1 MTRLA
6 ERLTRIDES
15 DMAALC
21 EITTA
26 AILDGG
32 GLGWLTPPGR
42 AVLER
47 YFNGLLLVPETRIFV
62 VRDETGQ
69 IQGCAQL
76 VRPSRNNEAQ
86 AHTAQIR
93 GYFVA
98 PYIRGQGFGYVLAEA
113 VMRAAQALGC
123 RVLNCEVP
131 ETQGSALSMF
141 RSLGFETWG
150 THPYHARN
158 HEGDVGGVFMTLR
171 LEPDSARAAHRHSAR
186 KDHSVAS
193 TDGIK
198 HRPLTLYPAIDLK
211 DGACVRLRRGEMDDA
226 TVYSDNPAAQ
236 ASEFARA
243 GCSHLHVVDLNGAF
257 AGRSANGAAVEAIMG
272 ATDLPV
278 QLGGGIRDM
287 AGIERW
293 LNAGLRRVILGSVA
307 VKDPELVRQACK
319 AFPGRIVA
327 GIDARQGRVA
337 TEGWAEVSELNA
349 RDLALRMQDAG
360 VAAVIFTEITRDG
373 MLEGLDLEQTASLA
387 RVLSIPVIAS
397 GGVGCA
403 EHLREFREIAQEVAG
418 LEGVIVGRALY
429 DGRISLREALDIVE
443 GSPCSS

>member
-1 MTRLA
+1 MTLIA
-6 ERLTRIDES
+6 ERLSRISETDL
-15 DMAALC
+15 AALC

-26 AILDGG
+26 AIIDGG

-42 AVLER
+42 SVLER
-47 YFNGLLLVPETRIFV
+47 FFHGLLLVPEARLFV

-76 VRPSRNNEAQ
+76 LRPSRNNEAQ
-86 AHTAQIR
+86 AQTAQIR

-98 PYIRGQGFGYVLAEA
+98 PYMRGRGLGFVLADA
-113 VMRAAQALGC
+113 VIASARALGC

-131 ETQGSALSMF
+131 ETQSSALSMF
-141 RSLGFETWG
+141 RSLGFEEWG
-150 THPYHARN
+150 VHPYYARS
-158 HEGDVGGVFMTLR
+158 HQGTVKGVFMTKR
-171 LEPDSARAAHRHSAR
+171 LDHDTAHARPKRQHEKECAVTSIDAQKSR
-186 KDHSVAS
+186 
-193 TDGIK
+193 T
-198 HRPLTLYPAIDLK
+198 LTLYPAIDLK

-236 ASEFARA
+236 ALAFAQT
-243 GCSHLHVVDLNGAF
+243 GCSRLHVVDLNGAF
-257 AGRSANGAAVEAIMG
+257 AGRSANGAAVEAILA

-287 AGIERW
+287 AGISRW
-293 LNAGLRRVILGSVA
+293 IEAGLDRVILGSVA
-307 VKDPELVRQACK
+307 VKNPDLVREACK

-337 TEGWAEVSELNA
+337 TEGWAEVSELNS

-360 VAAVIFTEITRDG
+360 VAAVIFTEISRDG
-373 MLEGLDLEQTASLA
+373 MLEGLDLEQTADLA
-387 RVLSIPVIAS
+387 RKLSIPVIAS
-397 GGVGCA
+397 GGVGSA
-403 EHLREFREIAQEVAG
+403 QHLRDFRKIAQEVPG

-429 DGRISLREALDIVE
+429 DGRVSLEEALSIVE
-443 GSPCSS
+443 GPTC

>member
-1 MTRLA
+1 
-6 ERLTRIDES
+6 
-15 DMAALC
+15 MAALC

-47 YFNGLLLVPETRIFV
+47 YFNGLLLVPETRFFV

-86 AHTAQIR
+86 AQTAQIR

-98 PYIRGQGFGYVLAEA
+98 PYMRGRGLGFVLADA
-113 VMRAAQALGC
+113 VIAAARGLGC

-131 ETQGSALSMF
+131 ETQKSAIAMF
-141 RSLGFETWG
+141 RSLGFVEWG
-150 THPYHARN
+150 IHPFYARN
-158 HEGDVGGVFMTLR
+158 HDGVIRGLFMTMR
-171 LEPDSARAAHRHSAR
+171 LDQPPGIETPAPGFSGSSVKPYSKEEKESSDLVDLPAPASR
-186 KDHSVAS
+186 K
-193 TDGIK
+193 
-198 HRPLTLYPAIDLK
+198 LTLYPAIDLK
-211 DGACVRLRRGEMDDA
+211 DGACVRLRRGEMDEA
-226 TVYSDNPAAQ
+226 TVYSEDPAGQ
-236 ASEFARA
+236 AREFAQA

-257 AGRSANGAAVEAIMG
+257 AGRSANGAAVEAILG

-278 QLGGGIRDM
+278 QLGGGIRDLS
-287 AGIERW
+287 AIEKW
-293 LNAGLRRVILGSVA
+293 LEAGLARVILGSIA
-307 VKDPELVRQACK
+307 VKDPQLVKEAAR

-337 TEGWAEVSELNA
+337 TEGWAEISELNA

-360 VAAVIFTEITRDG
+360 VAAIIFTEITRDG
-373 MLEGLDLEQTASLA
+373 MLEGLDLEQTADLA
-387 RVLSIPVIAS
+387 RRLHIPVIAS
-397 GGVGCA
+397 GGVGTA
-403 EHLREFREIAQEVAG
+403 EHLRAFRRVALEVPG

-429 DGRISLREALDIVE
+429 DGRISLSEALSIVE
-443 GSPCSS
+443 GA

>member
-1 MTRLA
+1 MIRSA

-47 YFNGLLLVPETRIFV
+47 YFNGLLLVPETRFFV

-86 AHTAQIR
+86 AQTAQIR

-98 PYIRGQGFGYVLAEA
+98 PYIRGQGYGYVLAEA
-113 VMRAAQALGC
+113 VIRAARALGC

-131 ETQGSALSMF
+131 ETQASALSMF
-141 RSLGFETWG
+141 LSFGFEPWG
-150 THPYHARN
+150 THPFYARN
-158 HEGDVGGVFMTLR
+158 HDGVVRGVHMTMR
-171 LEPDSARAAHRHSAR
+171 LDPEANRSSSRHTSR

-193 TDGIK
+193 TDGTL
-198 HRPLTLYPAIDLK
+198 HRSLTLYPAIDLK

-236 ASEFARA
+236 AREFAHA

-257 AGRSANGAAVEAIMG
+257 AGRSANGAAVEAIIG

-287 AGIERW
+287 AGIARW
-293 LNAGLRRVILGSVA
+293 LDAGLSRVILGSVA
-307 VKDPELVRQACK
+307 VKDPELVREACK

-373 MLEGLDLEQTASLA
+373 MLEGLDLDQTADLA
-387 RVLSIPVIAS
+387 RALSIPVIAS
-397 GGVGCA
+397 GGVGSA
-403 EHLREFREIAQEVAG
+403 QHLRDFRQIAQEVPG

-429 DGRISLREALDIVE
+429 DGRISLKEALEIVE
-443 GSPCSS
+443 GAACSS

>member
-1 MTRLA
+1 
-6 ERLTRIDES
+6 
-15 DMAALC
+15 MAALC

-26 AILDGG
+26 AIIDGG

-47 YFNGLLLVPETRIFV
+47 HFNGLLLVPETRFFV
-62 VRDETGQ
+62 VRDETGL

-86 AHTAQIR
+86 AQTAQIR

-98 PYIRGQGFGYVLAEA
+98 PYMRGRGLGFVLADA
-113 VMRAAQALGC
+113 VIAAARALGC

-131 ETQGSALSMF
+131 ETQSSALSMF

-150 THPYHARN
+150 THPYYARN
-158 HEGDVGGVFMTLR
+158 YEGLVRGIFMTRQLDR
-171 LEPDSARAAHRHSAR
+171 EPARARNQDKSKSG
-186 KDHSVAS
+186 KDQNVADKAVKKS
-193 TDGIK
+193 
-198 HRPLTLYPAIDLK
+198 RPLTLYPAIDLK

-236 ASEFARA
+236 AQAFAQA

-257 AGRSANGAAVEAIMG
+257 AGRSANGAAVEAIIG

-287 AGIERW
+287 AGIARW
-293 LNAGLRRVILGSVA
+293 LEAGLSRVILGSVA
-307 VKDPELVRQACK
+307 VKDPELVREACK

-337 TEGWAEVSELNA
+337 TEGWAEVSDLNA

-373 MLEGLDLEQTASLA
+373 MLEGLDLEQTADLA

-397 GGVGCA
+397 GGVGSA
-403 EHLREFREIAQEVAG
+403 QHLRDFRDIAQEVPG

-429 DGRISLREALDIVE
+429 DGRISLSEALAIVE
-443 GSPCSS
+443 GV

>member
-1 MTRLA
+1 MTRIA
-6 ERLTRIDES
+6 ERLSRIDDT

-26 AILDGG
+26 AIIDGG

-47 YFNGLLLVPETRIFV
+47 HFNGLLLVPETRFFV
-62 VRDETGQ
+62 VRDESGQ

-76 VRPSRNNEAQ
+76 LRPSRNNEAQ
-86 AHTAQIR
+86 AQTAQIR

-98 PYIRGQGFGYVLAEA
+98 PYMRGRGLGFVLADA
-113 VMRAAQALGC
+113 VIAAARAMGC

-131 ETQGSALSMF
+131 ETQSSALAMF
-141 RSLGFETWG
+141 RSLGFEHWG
-150 THPYHARN
+150 THPYYARG
-158 HEGDVGGVFMTLR
+158 HEGTIKGLFMTKIL
-171 LEPDSARAAHRHSAR
+171 DQVGAAARHKKNTEKES
-186 KDHSVAS
+186 SVAT
-193 TDGIK
+193 TDAK
-198 HRPLTLYPAIDLK
+198 QNRHLTLYPAIDLK

-236 ASEFARA
+236 ALEFARA
-243 GCSHLHVVDLNGAF
+243 GCSRLHVVDLNGAF
-257 AGRSANGAAVEAIMG
+257 AGRSANGAAVEAIIA

-287 AGIERW
+287 AGIARW
-293 LNAGLRRVILGSVA
+293 LEAGLDRVILGSVA
-307 VKDPELVRQACK
+307 VKNPELVREACR

-349 RDLALRMQDAG
+349 RDLALRMQDVG

-373 MLEGLDLEQTASLA
+373 MLEGLDLDQTADLA
-387 RVLSIPVIAS
+387 RRLSIPVIAS
-397 GGVGCA
+397 GGVGSA
-403 EHLREFREIAQEVAG
+403 QHLRDFRQVAQDVPG

-429 DGRISLREALDIVE
+429 DGRVSLAEALSILE
-443 GSPCSS
+443 GA

>member
-1 MTRLA
+1 MTCSA
-6 ERLTRIDES
+6 ERLTRIDET

-26 AILDGG
+26 TILDGG

-42 AVLER
+42 VVLER
-47 YFNGLLLVPETRIFV
+47 YFNGLLLVPETRFFV

-76 VRPSRNNEAQ
+76 VRPPRNNEAQ
-86 AHTAQIR
+86 AQTAQIR
-93 GYFVA
+93 GYFVV
-98 PYIRGQGFGYVLAEA
+98 PYMRGRGLGYVLADA
-113 VMRAAQALGC
+113 VISAATAMGC

-131 ETQGSALSMF
+131 ETQESALAMF
-141 RSLGFETWG
+141 RSLGFEHWG
-150 THPYHARN
+150 THPYYARN
-158 HEGDVGGVFMTLR
+158 HEGTVKGIFMTKR
-171 LEPDSARAAHRHSAR
+171 LEAMPSLHRHKKHPA
-186 KDHSVAS
+186 KDIGVAN
-193 TDGIK
+193 TDK
-198 HRPLTLYPAIDLK
+198 LQNRSLTLYPAIDLK

-236 ASEFARA
+236 ALEFARA
-243 GCSHLHVVDLNGAF
+243 GCSRLHVVDLNGAF
-257 AGRSANGAAVEAIMG
+257 AGRSANGAAVEAILA
-272 ATDLPV
+272 ATALPV

-287 AGIERW
+287 AGIARW
-293 LNAGLRRVILGSVA
+293 LEAGLDRVILGSVA
-307 VKDPELVRQACK
+307 VKNPDLVREACK

-373 MLEGLDLEQTASLA
+373 MLEGLDLEQTADLA
-387 RVLSIPVIAS
+387 CRLSIPVIAS
-397 GGVGCA
+397 GGVGSA
-403 EHLREFREIAQEVAG
+403 QHLRDFRAVAQEVHG

-429 DGRISLREALDIVE
+429 DGRIPLAEAISIVE
-443 GSPCSS
+443 GD